1 MTDNENHDDVN
12 GTGDCPDAFD
22 VLPASTGAIESE
34 ADDGTRHAE
43 PSGEDGALPDVP
55 AADSAGEADS
65 GAAGEADS
73 GGASEAEASVE
84 PESPAEPEAEPGG
97 EAEGV
102 PEPGSAP
109 EAEASAP
116 EGEVPVDEAGPEG
129 EPEPEPA
136 SAVPEEAPA
145 EAASA
150 ESALKSAEPEA
161 AAPDTSS
168 APSTAGHELE
178 TPAEPETPSEPSAA
192 ENSAASSA
200 PEGVAETAE
209 PAEVIAGSEPT
220 GPEAEPGTAVPQP
233 EHAVAE
239 PIPTVSEPEPEPA
252 DPEPA
257 LTMPEP
263 EPEPD
268 AASASASTSEHA
280 PASHR
285 RRGRAAALSGLA
297 AAVVAV
303 GGYLGLAYWQ
313 SGSLPASAQA
323 AGVDLGGMSE
333 DEAITALQT
342 GTEDPAAQ
350 ELTVTA
356 GETEATLDPA
366 AAGLSVDA
374 EATVDAALGFSA
386 DPRVVWDRL
395 FGDDELDLVLGTEEE
410 KLAPVLSTTA
420 EDLSREP
427 VDATLTVDSGTPEV
441 TESAD
446 GLVVTAEDLRTALTE
461 QWLRTDGPLTVE
473 PERTAPA
480 VTTEAAERARADIAE
495 PALSDDVVI
504 EADDDG
510 RTHSLTVSPEVL
522 ASTLRFEPSESA
534 LAPVFDEKALRTEVF
549 DANPGV
555 GKEPADAS
563 FRVNG
568 DSLTVVPAQAGVGAD
583 PEELADQ
590 VGEAMVSESRTGE
603 ITLTETEPDF
613 TTQDAEKADVSQTVA
628 EFSTPYSSSPAR
640 DTNLRVATDKVR
652 GTVLQPGEQFS
663 LNETLGERTAA
674 AGYKPAGV
682 ISGGQ
687 MKEDFGGGVSQV
699 STTLFNAA
707 FFAGFDLDEHQA
719 HSRYISRYPEGRE
732 TTLDWTSIDLKFTN
746 TTDAPVVLD
755 MHLAG
760 GEVVARV
767 LGSEKADVEA
777 SASDRF
783 NFTSPSTVTESGPSC
798 TPQSPGQGWSI
809 TIYRT
814 IKDPSSGAVVSKDDF
829 TTVYRPVN
837 RVVCED

>member
-34 ADDGTRHAE
+34 A
-43 PSGEDGALPDVP
+43 
-55 AADSAGEADS
+55 
-65 GAAGEADS
+65 
-73 GGASEAEASVE
+73 
-84 PESPAEPEAEPGG
+84 EPGG

-109 EAEASAP
+109 EAEPSAPEGEPSAPEGEPSAP

-168 APSTAGHELE
+168 APSTAGHEPE

-200 PEGVAETAE
+200 PEGVAETAG

-220 GPEAEPGTAVPQP
+220 GPEAEPETAVPQP
-233 EHAVAE
+233 ERAVAE

-257 LTMPEP
+257 LTMPEPEP

-297 AAVVAV
+297 AAVVVV

-374 EATVDAALGFSA
+374 EATVDAALGFSV